1 MTIRDECAAALQ
13 HPNVQAFL
21 RVIREGESSQDGAAY
36 RMQVGGRLLESLD
49 FHPREVV
56 TVTIRGREIKSSAA
70 GAYQFLTRTWD
81 GCAKALGLTD
91 FSAESQD
98 LAAVYLIR
106 GRGALADVISGRVV
120 EAIRKCAAEW
130 ASLPGD
136 VYGQG
141 GQSLERALAVW
152 RQWGGSNTPQPAPDT
167 PQPAEHTPQAPRIE
181 WPFERPEPE
190 KRTMPLPAIVAAVLP
205 SIIEAIPRL
214 GKLFGSGSEVAER
227 NVKAAELAV
236 EIVKDAAG
244 AVNAQDAAE
253 KVKADPVIAATAAR
267 AIEARWLELDE
278 AGGGGIAG
286 ARKADA
292 EVVAMDGPWWQF
304 LRSPS
309 FWALLLLV
317 PLVYLLV
324 GSLIGLWGTASW
336 SDDVRAGLAGS
347 IISAVIGGAVG
358 YYWGQTTSRNRT
370 PQ

>member
-1 MTIRDECAAALQ
+1 MKLSDAGLSLIKRHEGLRLKAYPDPGTGGEPWTIGYGHTQGVQPGQEITEAQAEDYLREDVYWAEDAVRDHVKVALEQHEFDALVSLAFNIGAGAFARSTLLRKLNDGDKAGAAAEFARW
-13 HPNVQAFL
+13 NQA
-21 RVIREGESSQDGAAY
+21 
-36 RMQVGGRLLESLD
+36 GGK
-49 FHPREVV
+49 V
-56 TVTIRGREIKSSAA
+56 
-70 GAYQFLTRTWD
+70 
-81 GCAKALGLTD
+81 
-91 FSAESQD
+91 
-98 LAAVYLIR
+98 
-106 GRGALADVISGRVV
+106 
-120 EAIRKCAAEW
+120 
-130 ASLPGD
+130 LPGL
-136 VYGQG
+136 VKR
-141 GQSLERALAVW
+141 RADEAALFAGTD
-152 RQWGGSNTPQPAPDT
+152 QNQIKKPL
-167 PQPAEHTPQAPRIE
+167 E